1 MQVSGP
7 LYTGT
12 IVTITCSIHVN
23 ASVLSEITVEAV
35 WRRGT
40 TQLTNNSHTNI
51 SEAAVVGGS
60 SLFQSNVSFY
70 PIESSDSGQYTCEVT
85 LISTASGNHLS
96 TSSGEVTITVE
107 GEPLPLLKVNS
118 LIYILTCSNVN
129 WCC

>member
-12 IVTITCSIHVN
+12 TVTITCSIHVN

-70 PIESSDSGQYTCEVT
+70 PTESSDSGQYTCEVT
-85 LISTASGNHLS
+85 LISTASGYHLS
-96 TSSGEVTITVE
+96 TSSSEVTITVE

-118 LIYILTCSNVN
+118 
-129 WCC
+129 